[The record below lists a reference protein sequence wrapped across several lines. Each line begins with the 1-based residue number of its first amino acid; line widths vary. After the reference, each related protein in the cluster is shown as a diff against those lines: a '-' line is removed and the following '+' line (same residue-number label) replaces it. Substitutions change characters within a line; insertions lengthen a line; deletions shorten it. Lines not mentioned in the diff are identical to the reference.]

1 MATTGSGV
9 ARALQAQQDKCATC
23 PPLRTCAVAETRAD
37 LLRRQLADEIITGQ
51 LGPGTRLDERELAA
65 RFGASRTPVREA
77 LRQLAAIGLAELR
90 PHRGVIVARP
100 DDRHLAET
108 FELMADLESL
118 CTRYA
123 ATRMSPAERRAL
135 EACHLSSGELV
146 RRGDR
151 ERYAAHNINF
161 HGLVYRGSHNRTLEE
176 MAQAVRRRL
185 APYRHGQFAVLG
197 RLTLSFAEHDRV
209 VSAIVRGDA
218 AAAAAAM
225 HAHVATVSV
234 ASADYVAGR
243 GAGSAEAAS

>member
-1 MATTGSGV
+1 MA
-9 ARALQAQQDKCATC
+9 
-23 PPLRTCAVAETRAD
+23 AETRAD
-37 LLRRQLADEIITGQ
+37 PLRRQLADDIITGK
-51 LGPGTRLDERELAA
+51 LRPGARLDERELAA
-65 RFGASRTPVREA
+65 RFGLSRTPVREA

-100 DDRHLAET
+100 DEEHLAQT

-118 CTRYA
+118 CARYA
-123 ATRMSPAERRAL
+123 ATRMSAAERRAL

-151 ERYAAHNINF
+151 EAYAAHNAAF
-161 HGLVYRGSHNRTLEE
+161 HERIYRMSHNRALAE

-185 APYRHGQFAVLG
+185 APYRRGQFAVLG
-197 RLTLSFAEHDRV
+197 RLALSFAEHERV
-209 VSAIVRGDA
+209 VRAIARGEA

-225 HAHVATVSV
+225 HAHVATVSI

-243 GAGSAEAAS
+243 AESAGEAAG